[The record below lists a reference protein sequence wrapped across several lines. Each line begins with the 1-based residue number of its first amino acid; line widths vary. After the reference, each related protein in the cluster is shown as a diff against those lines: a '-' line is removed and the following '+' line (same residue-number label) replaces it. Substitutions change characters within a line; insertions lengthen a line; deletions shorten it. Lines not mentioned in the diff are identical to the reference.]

1 MAEQEKCPHCGLN
14 KATRFGGFGCAR
26 RYGEPF
32 SHACEVRVRDKRI
45 AVLRKALAAAEEM
58 RRYVEGTDRAEEKS
72 AAFDAAMT
80 EVRKL
85 NEGGSER

>member
-45 AVLRKALAAAEEM
+45 AVLRKALAEAERL
-58 RRYVEGTDRAEEKS
+58 RRACDVHGHHYS
-72 AAFDAAMT
+72 CLPAFDAAMA
-80 EVRKL
+80 EVRKG
-85 NEGGSER
+85 EG